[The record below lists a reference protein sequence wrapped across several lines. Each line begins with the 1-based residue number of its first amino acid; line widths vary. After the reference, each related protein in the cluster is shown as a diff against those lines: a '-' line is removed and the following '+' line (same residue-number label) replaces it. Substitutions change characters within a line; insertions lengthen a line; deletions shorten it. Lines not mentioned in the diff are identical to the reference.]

1 MPRHNRERAGAENC
15 FDELKNQWG
24 WAGYTSHRFSS
35 SQIMAPISSRWFTI
49 AGILIRHVWTLE
61 FT

>member
-1 MPRHNRERAGAENC
+1 M
-15 FDELKNQWG
+15 
-24 WAGYTSHRFSS
+24 YVSHEGS
-35 SQIMAPISSRWFTI
+35 SQRLRNPYVGGN

>member
-1 MPRHNRERAGAENC
+1 VAHPSPTGWKRDHSTGIFAQYFCFSAKIDEIPGLRHPYVGGN
-15 FDELKNQWG
+15 
-24 WAGYTSHRFSS
+24 
-35 SQIMAPISSRWFTI
+35 